1 MNNESRDG
9 ASASTNK
16 IEALCTM
23 VEDVYTERV
32 PIEFTPNPNLSA
44 LLMK

>member
-1 MNNESRDG
+1 
-9 ASASTNK
+9 
-16 IEALCTM
+16 

>member
-1 MNNESRDG
+1 V
-9 ASASTNK
+9 SAFTNK

-23 VEDVYTERV
+23 VENVYTERV
-32 PIEFTPNPNLSA
+32 PIDFTPNPNMSA